1 VRLKTSYEDLK
12 RNRKSLEYYF
22 NYVYSSLSASFD
34 EVKMGLEKD
43 VGCQDFLVDIVSTL
57 VVQVI
62 ALWPPEIVMYRNNLC
77 YNRKPI
83 TEKIYF

>member
-22 NYVYSSLSASFD
+22 NYVYSSLSASLD

-62 ALWPPEIVMYRNNLC
+62 ALWPQ
-77 YNRKPI
+77 
-83 TEKIYF
+83 EKILGIQ